1 MLATAGL
8 SAGPGFYLEAGPDT
22 GTGRAY
28 PLGAVP
34 AVDLRNSHL
43 EYAVTWYGLAA
54 VLAVIFVVFHWRR
67 EGA

>member
-1 MLATAGL
+1 
-8 SAGPGFYLEAGPDT
+8 
-22 GTGRAY
+22 
-28 PLGAVP
+28 VP